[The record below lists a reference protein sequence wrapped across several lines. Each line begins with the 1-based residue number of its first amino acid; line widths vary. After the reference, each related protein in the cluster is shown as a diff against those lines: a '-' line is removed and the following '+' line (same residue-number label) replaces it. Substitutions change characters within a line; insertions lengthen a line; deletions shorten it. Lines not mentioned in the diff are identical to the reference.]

1 MKSVPLLVAVFCV
14 ATAGSLLSQALDGQ
28 SPVAPRPD
36 GFVFCSDHD
45 HGQPVPL
52 YGRCGKRQIGSLNCG
67 EKVTVVARNG
77 DLLRIIPASERVPR
91 FVDASAISRQP
102 DKFVPFDND
111 SGVPDRGPID
121 CSGLGERRPLVD
133 GFVVCAEGQTS
144 VPVHG
149 ACSGSSSES
158 LSCGEKVSVL
168 VRRGDM
174 VQISAPPHGMPRYV
188 PASSVSQ
195 QPDHFVPFDDASG
208 VADLG
213 ARDCGNMPDRNVTM
227 PHATF
232 APGPEYSE
240 QARKK
245 KINDTVLLS
254 LTVTVDGTT
263 RDIKVVKGV
272 GYGLDEKAVAAVS
285 RWKFTPA
292 LKDGQP
298 IEKEITVEVN
308 FHLY

>member
-1 MKSVPLLVAVFCV
+1 
-14 ATAGSLLSQALDGQ
+14 
-28 SPVAPRPD
+28 
-36 GFVFCSDHD
+36 
-45 HGQPVPL
+45 
-52 YGRCGKRQIGSLNCG
+52 
-67 EKVTVVARNG
+67 
-77 DLLRIIPASERVPR
+77 
-91 FVDASAISRQP
+91 VDASAISRQP

-213 ARDCGNMPDRNVTM
+213 ARDCGNLPDRNVTM